1 MDAGWR
7 CSLRLGLALCGML
20 LAGGANAVDLALA
33 GLLGG
38 KAVLIV
44 GDGPPRTVAV
54 GKSTPE
60 GVRLLA
66 ISGDTATVDFD
77 GRRYRLRLGGRL
89 AQPKAGEGAQRGSA
103 MSGEQARKILAR
115 GVEVVIEVNA
125 QGQFVADGEIEN
137 RRVRFL
143 VDTGASVVSLGRS
156 EARRLGID
164 IDGAPQGR
172 AHTAAGEAR
181 LWSITLKTL
190 KVGGIRFDDVE
201 AVVMDADMPQI
212 LLGMNVLE
220 RMEMRRD
227 GAQMRLRKKL

>member
-1 MDAGWR
+1 
-7 CSLRLGLALCGML
+7 ML
-20 LAGGANAVDLALA
+20 LAGGAHAVDLTLA

-44 GDGPPRTVAV
+44 DDGPPRTVAV

-66 ISGDTATVDFD
+66 ISGDTATVGFG
-77 GRRYRLRLGGRL
+77 GRRYGLRLGGRL
-89 AQPKAGEGAQRGSA
+89 ARPKAGEGGARGNA
-103 MSGEQARKILAR
+103 MSSEQARKILAR
-115 GVEVVIEVNA
+115 GVEVVIEANA
-125 QGQFVADGEIEN
+125 QGQFVVDGEIEN

-156 EARRLGID
+156 EAWRLGID
-164 IDGAPQGR
+164 FEGAPQGR

-181 LWSITLKTL
+181 LWNVTLKML
-190 KVGGIRFDDVE
+190 KVGGIRFEDVE
-201 AVVMDADMPQI
+201 AVVMEADMPQI

-220 RMEMRRD
+220 QMEMRRD